1 MLKYESGYL
10 YITIFIFF
18 LLFSVSSMN
27 TLFYKA
33 EKKLIEVVFQKLWGK
48 TGRKY
53 IRMLF
58 RCVLQK
64 KSILGRCVLR
74 NFFFSRFPVKLI
86 YVFSN
91 ISER

>member
-18 LLFSVSSMN
+18 FLLFSVSSMS

-58 RCVLQK
+58 RCVLRK
-64 KSILGRCVLR
+64 KKYIREMYFKE
-74 NFFFSRFPVKLI
+74 FFLFQ
-86 YVFSN
+86 
-91 ISER
+91 ISCKVDICFQ